1 MNVRDVV
8 VAVTLA
14 AGLMALVA
22 SPVAAAQETSGP
34 APSEQAEP
42 STEAEVDGLELIR
55 EQQLELK
62 AALDAGETEGL
73 SVREVNRIRKEQ
85 VGVFALIDGKATLA
99 DMSINQ
105 KVELEN
111 ALERIN
117 AYVKGGRA
125 GRDEQDVCWRERMSG
140 TSRMVTRCGTE
151 KERDLAREGAR
162 EFLGKPRVCIPPG
175 CGN

>member
-1 MNVRDVV
+1 MNYRDVV
-8 VAVTLA
+8 MAVVLA
-14 AGLMALVA
+14 VGLTALV
-22 SPVAAAQETSGP
+22 SCPVAAAQVAGGQ

-42 STEAEVDGLELIR
+42 STEPEADGLELIR

-62 AALDAGETEGL
+62 ATLDAGETEGL

-85 VGVFALIDGKATLA
+85 AGVFALIDGKATLA
-99 DMSINQ
+99 DMSINE

-151 KERDLAREGAR
+151 KERDQAREGAR
-162 EFLGKPRVCIPPG
+162 DFLQRPKICSGPG
-175 CGN
+175 CG